1 MILSIFIVAPHVDR
15 HFIDGAGY
23 RSFSIA
29 RFLEANSITCFL
41 LGRCFLKF
49 SSGSFSQKILQFPRI
64 HNKTFFGFLSL
75 LLNRHYIQTKHI
87 GIFHRFSCLL
97 AFLFF
102 RPTLIYV
109 NFLWAYPLMWFFLS
123 NKVIVIDTHNY
134 DPDWWDNLE
143 SNSITSFLL
152 ERCFFKSSLF

>member
-102 RPTLIYV
+102 RSINTSQGSALFFIPFFVQWLFLGGHLLTFDVVVLFVIYYKLAV
-109 NFLWAYPLMWFFLS
+109 Y
-123 NKVIVIDTHNY
+123 Y
-134 DPDWWDNLE
+134 
-143 SNSITSFLL
+143 
-152 ERCFFKSSLF
+152 